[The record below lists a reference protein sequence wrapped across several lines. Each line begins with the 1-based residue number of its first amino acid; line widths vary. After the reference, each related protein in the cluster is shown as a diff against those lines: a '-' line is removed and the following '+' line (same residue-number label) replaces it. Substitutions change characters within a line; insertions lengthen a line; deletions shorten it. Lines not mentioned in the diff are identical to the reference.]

1 MPTGSEFADVRFG
14 QSEQS
19 YKGSERESVSGEYGQ
34 CIPQTLGRF
43 TSGDDMIPEPVPSMQ
58 FSSNKQGDPKKL
70 VREAVD
76 SINAHANLIDAMGYH
91 QPVATLGSHPWLRD
105 ELANPTELEP
115 GNAEPIAGMKVP
127 ERAKAGK

>member
-1 MPTGSEFADVRFG
+1 MPTGKEYEAVMFG
-14 QSEQS
+14 QQDQS
-19 YKGSERESVSGEYGQ
+19 YKQTERESVSGDYGQ
-34 CIPQTLGRF
+34 CTPQTLGHF

-76 SINAHANLIDAMGYH
+76 SINAHADLMDTYGYH

-127 ERAKAGK
+127 ERAKAGR